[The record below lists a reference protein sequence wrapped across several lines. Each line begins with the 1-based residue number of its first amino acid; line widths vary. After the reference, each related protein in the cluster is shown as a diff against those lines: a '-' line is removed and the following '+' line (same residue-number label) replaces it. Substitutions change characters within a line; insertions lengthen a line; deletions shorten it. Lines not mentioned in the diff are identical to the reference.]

1 MPKISD
7 EELQKL
13 QQNLRVGKCP
23 NCGFE
28 GKKGLSP
35 IDGAILSLKERGFF
49 DMDGGM
55 QTTNVIMTI
64 CPECGY
70 MSFFSKGVVLK

>member
-1 MPKISD
+1 MPKIT
-7 EELQKL
+7 EQELQKL
-13 QQNLRVGKCP
+13 RQTLRIGKCP

-28 GKKGLSP
+28 GKKVLSP
-35 IDGAILSLKERGFF
+35 IDGAILSLKERGVF

-55 QTTNVIMTI
+55 QTTNVIMAI
-64 CPECGY
+64 CPECGF